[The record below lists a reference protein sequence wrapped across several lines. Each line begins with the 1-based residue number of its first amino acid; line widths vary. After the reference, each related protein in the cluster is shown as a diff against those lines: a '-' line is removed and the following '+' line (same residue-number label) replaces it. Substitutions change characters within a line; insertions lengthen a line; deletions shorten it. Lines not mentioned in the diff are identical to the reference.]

1 MLDSL
6 GKNYLKI
13 LLLLYILHL
22 NHGIIIRVSGVQ
34 VPPPLPIKLILIYN
48 QVLKELGLVINV
60 RFFKKCL
67 RVCFVLIKKKCNDCS
82 KDFYEADGK
91 MVILPDEKKL
101 IWHFYCKKCLRSWR
115 KRGLE
120 NKGYSEDEINKI
132 ILREYP

>member
-1 MLDSL
+1 M
-6 GKNYLKI
+6 
-13 LLLLYILHL
+13 
-22 NHGIIIRVSGVQ
+22 SGVQ
-34 VPPPLPIKLILIYN
+34 VPSPLPIKLILTYN
-48 QVLKELGLVINV
+48 QVLKELSLVINV
-60 RFFKKCL
+60 SFLKKWL

-91 MVILPDEKKL
+91 MVILPDDNKL

-120 NKGYSEDEINKI
+120 NKGYSKDEIINI

>member
-1 MLDSL
+1 M
-6 GKNYLKI
+6 
-13 LLLLYILHL
+13 
-22 NHGIIIRVSGVQ
+22 
-34 VPPPLPIKLILIYN
+34 
-48 QVLKELGLVINV
+48 
-60 RFFKKCL
+60 
-67 RVCFVLIKKKCNDCS
+67 CFVLIKKKCNDCS
-82 KDFYEADGK
+82 EDFYEADGK

>member
-34 VPPPLPIKLILIYN
+34 VPPPLPIKLILTYN
-48 QVLKELGLVINV
+48 QVLKELSLVINV
-60 RFFKKCL
+60 SFFKKCL

-91 MVILPDEKKL
+91 MVILPDENKL
-101 IWHFYCKKCLRSWR
+101 IWHFYCKKCLRAWR

>member
-34 VPPPLPIKLILIYN
+34 VPPPLPIKLILTYN
-48 QVLKELGLVINV
+48 KVLKELGLVINV
-60 RFFKKCL
+60 SFFKKCL

-91 MVILPDEKKL
+91 MVILPDENKL
-101 IWHFYCKKCLRSWR
+101 IWHFYCKKCLRAWR